1 LNLPKTARYAK
12 YEKYIVVQRK
22 RENMRYLLFSLLLVV
37 VILVVGCVS
46 ENQKTVIT
54 PSPTTTQLGEPIQP
68 VLANNSA
75 QLVQVITIT
84 VTPTS
89 SILILDYPQKER
101 VQCGEYL
108 CPPDWFCCNNVC
120 YDPKEGNTG
129 YCCGGSVCP
138 RMWGCCHTSYG
149 DKCYDPSRYVCVN
162 QKGEPVPIDPKWC
175 HGSFNSPGC
184 SPFLEET
191 SVYAKAT
198 QVVVN
203 QKYYTA
209 ITPTPVPV
217 PTGVAAVITK
227 AIKLVVNQTYYTA
240 ITPTPTTAIKK

>member
-1 LNLPKTARYAK
+1 MKYLP
-12 YEKYIVVQRK
+12 
-22 RENMRYLLFSLLLVV
+22 FSLLLVV

-46 ENQKTVIT
+46 DNQKTVIT
-54 PSPTTTQLGEPIQP
+54 PSQTTIQLGEPIQP

-89 SILILDYPQKER
+89 SILILDYPQKGR
-101 VQCGEYL
+101 VQCGENF

-149 DKCYDPSRYVCVN
+149 DKCYDPSRYECVN
-162 QKGEPVPIDPKWC
+162 QKGDPVPIDPKWC
-175 HGSFNSPGC
+175 HGSFDTPGC
-184 SPFLEET
+184 SPFIEET
-191 SVYAKAT
+191 SVSAIAK

-203 QKYYTA
+203 QTYYTA
-209 ITPTPVPV
+209 ITPTPVTV
-217 PTGVAAVITK
+217 SRGVAAVTTQP
-227 AIKLVVNQTYYTA
+227 IKLVVNQTYYTA
-240 ITPTPTTAIKK
+240 ITPTPIPAIKK

>member
-1 LNLPKTARYAK
+1 MSPLKK
-12 YEKYIVVQRK
+12 EKSILVQMK
-22 RENMRYLLFSLLLVV
+22 GENMKYLLFSLLLVV

-54 PSPTTTQLGEPIQP
+54 PSQTTTQLGEPIQP

-101 VQCGEYL
+101 VQCGESL

-191 SVYAKAT
+191 SVYAISPVPTKVIIDVLAT
-198 QVVVN
+198 HVFVN
-203 QKYYTA
+203 QSSYQTV
-209 ITPTPVPV
+209 ITPTP
-217 PTGVAAVITK
+217 ITW
-227 AIKLVVNQTYYTA
+227 VVNQTYYTA
-240 ITPTPTTAIKK
+240 ITPTPATAIKK